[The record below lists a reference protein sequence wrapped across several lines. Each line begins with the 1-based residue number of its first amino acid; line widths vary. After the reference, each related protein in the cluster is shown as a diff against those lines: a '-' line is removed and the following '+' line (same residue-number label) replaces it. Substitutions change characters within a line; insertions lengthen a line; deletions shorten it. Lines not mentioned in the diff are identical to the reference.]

1 MNSIPNIS
9 ISVYI
14 VSRKKTYAYF
24 VRGLLKKNPSVKTN
38 ENLPIMGGCT
48 FSHKIGQT
56 DEEALMYGVMRAVC
70 YLRNEQSVT
79 ITLRYRDIYDMC
91 VNLEPSDNK
100 VSQQMIKIIKD
111 LQNKGMSIEFKYD
124 DFGHT
129 PCHDLLTICD
139 GSRPADNL

>member
-1 MNSIPNIS
+1 MNSTTNTS
-9 ISVYI
+9 ISVYV

-24 VRGLLKKNPSVKTN
+24 VRGLPKNLFVK
-38 ENLPIMGGCT
+38 ENLLIMGGCA

-56 DEEALMYGVMRAVC
+56 DEEALMYGVMRALC
-70 YLRNEQSVT
+70 YLKNEQSVT

-100 VSQQMIKIIKD
+100 VSQHMVEIIKD

-124 DFGHT
+124 GFGYD
-129 PCHDLLTICD
+129 PCYDLLRMCD
-139 GSRPADNL
+139 GS